1 MEKHEPI
8 PERMTLELTEKMLKM
23 LFVEV
28 LEQMVET
35 GIKLI
40 YIKRIKKNER
50 TQKAHMGSNIKWIR
64 INFKNY
70 G

>member
-8 PERMTLELTEKMLKM
+8 SERMTLELTEKMLKM

-50 TQKAHMGSNIKWIR
+50 TQKAYMGSNIKWIR